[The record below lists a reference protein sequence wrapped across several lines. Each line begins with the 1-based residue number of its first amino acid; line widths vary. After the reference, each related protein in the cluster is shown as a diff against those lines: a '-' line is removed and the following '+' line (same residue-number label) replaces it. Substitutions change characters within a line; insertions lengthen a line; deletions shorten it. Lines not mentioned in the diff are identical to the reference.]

1 MHILFVTDF
10 YKPHVGGVEKLFSS
24 LAETLV
30 TDGNEATFITW
41 KYNKQLPAKETI
53 KGVTI
58 YRIAAP
64 ARLLF
69 SLIALP
75 QIIRQGRHAQIIHT
89 STYSAAIGAWL
100 AGKLLGKKVI
110 ITVHEVWAS
119 LWLKMP
125 FLSKPSRWV
134 FKGFEKWLLKLSF
147 DHYVAVSDFTRKT
160 LENNGIAKQKIT
172 RIYNGILYDLPLWKK
187 PGQPFTFCFFGR
199 AGASKGLDILIDAT
213 KEMQQKNTH
222 IKFKFI
228 VSPQIPRIFKKIKHE
243 ICNGKLSTSSI
254 FLSQLPH
261 EQLINEILTSH
272 CVIIPSL
279 CEGFGFTAVEAC
291 SMKIPLISS
300 GQGSLPE
307 VVSGNIITMDEYS
320 PQGLIDAMQKAIDGN
335 FEHIE
340 DKKFTVETFVENHKQ
355 LYYNILQNNK

>member
-30 TDGNEATFITW
+30 ADGNEATFITW
-41 KYNKQLPAKETI
+41 KFNKQLPDKETI
-53 KGVTI
+53 NGVTI

-75 QIIRQGRHAQIIHT
+75 QIIKQGRHAQIIHT
-89 STYSAAIGAWL
+89 STYSAAIGAWF

-110 ITVHEVWAS
+110 ITVHEVWAN

-160 LENNGIAKQKIT
+160 LENTGIATKKIS
-172 RIYNGILYDLPLWKK
+172 RIYNGILYDLPQWKN
-187 PGQPFTFCFFGR
+187 PELPFTFCFFGR
-199 AGASKGLDILIDAT
+199 AGASKGLDILIEAA
-213 KEMQQKNTH
+213 KEMQHKHPQ

-228 VSPQIPRIFKKIKHE
+228 VSPQIPRIFKKVKQE
-243 ICNGKLSTSSI
+243 ICNGELSTSSI

-261 EQLINEILTSH
+261 EQLINEILSSH

-320 PQGLIDAMQKAIDGN
+320 PQGLTDAMQKAINGS